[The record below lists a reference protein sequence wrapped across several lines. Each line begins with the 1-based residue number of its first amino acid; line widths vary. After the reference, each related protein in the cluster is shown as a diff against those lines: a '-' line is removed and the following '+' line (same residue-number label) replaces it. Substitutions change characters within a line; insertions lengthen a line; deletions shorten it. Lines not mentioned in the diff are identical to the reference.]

1 MRDQKRAVIEIEAK
15 VPPDEA
21 WEESETW
28 WIETTK
34 YYGAMNPYIFKGPRW
49 VLTADFP
56 NQAAAARFA
65 GMLFR
70 AEKRAS
76 GARPAGL
83 LDRILA

>member
-1 MRDQKRAVIEIEAK
+1 MRNGRTVLEIEAR
-15 VPPDEA
+15 VPPDEI

-28 WIETTK
+28 WIETTR
-34 YYGAMNPYIFKGPRW
+34 YYGAVKSYIFKGPRW

-56 NQAAAARFA
+56 NSNSAARFA

-76 GARPAGL
+76 KGRPAGL
-83 LDRILA
+83 LDFILS